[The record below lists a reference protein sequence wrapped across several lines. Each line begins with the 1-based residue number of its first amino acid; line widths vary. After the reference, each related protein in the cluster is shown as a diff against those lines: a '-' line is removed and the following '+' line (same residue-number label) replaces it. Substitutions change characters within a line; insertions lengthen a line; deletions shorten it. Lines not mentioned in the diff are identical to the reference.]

1 MGMPD
6 LDRIARIIRETA
18 AIEIVPR
25 FRMLA
30 AGDIREKRPGDL
42 VTIADLEAERR
53 LMRELEAAMPGSVA
67 LGEESVAADPTRLEL
82 LAGTAPVWVIDP
94 VDGTGNFAKGVARFA
109 VIVAHVAGG
118 VTQAG
123 WIYDPTSDAM
133 VVAQRGGG
141 AWCDGKRCRVAAET
155 GPLVGSAYGRT
166 PAGIRA
172 AIALADSGRVDA
184 VNNRGCSG
192 LEYMEVA
199 RGVSHF
205 TLHSRSLVWDHA
217 AGMLIIDEA
226 GGVARFLDGSAYD
239 PRISD
244 KKPLAAASEAI
255 WRRIEE
261 TVTAAVTPAP

>member
-1 MGMPD
+1 MPD

-30 AGDIREKRPGDL
+30 EGDIREKRPGDL

-67 LGEESVAADPTRLEL
+67 LGEESVAADPARLEL
-82 LAGTAPVWVIDP
+82 LAGAAPVWVIDP
-94 VDGTGNFAKGVARFA
+94 IDGTGNFAKGVARFA
-109 VIVAHVAGG
+109 VIIAHVAGG

-123 WIYDPTSDAM
+123 WIYDPSSDAM
-133 VVAQRGGG
+133 VMAQRGGG
-141 AWCDGKRCRVAAET
+141 AWCDGKRCRVADMP
-155 GPLVGSAYGRT
+155 GQPLVGSGYGRT
-166 PAGIRA
+166 EAGIRA
-172 AIALADSGRVDA
+172 ATALADSGRVEA
-184 VNNRGCSG
+184 VHNRGCSG

-199 RGVSHF
+199 RGDSHF

-217 AGMLIIDEA
+217 AGMLIIGEA
-226 GGVARFLDGSAYD
+226 GGVARFLDGSPYD
-239 PRISD
+239 PRVSD

-255 WRRIEE
+255 WRLIEA
-261 TVTAAVTPAP
+261 TVTAPAIPAP